1 MTTTKITYDLR
12 VNSSGKAQPM
22 AHGFFKH
29 TAELLDSSSPYIYE
43 ERCELVGIYWVEK
56 LNLDP
61 ANNSYQAKTLR
72 AFLEKAA
79 KKTSEAQLRAGAKY
93 DAANTRQIT
102 LKLNKT
108 TDADILEHL
117 DAVDNVQG
125 YIKKLIRED
134 LEKGEKDEDFI

>member
-1 MTTTKITYDLR
+1 MTTTKATYDLR
-12 VNSSGKAQPM
+12 VNSRGKAQPM
-22 AHGFFKH
+22 AHGFFKRI
-29 TAELLDSSSPYIYE
+29 AELLDPGKPYVYE
-43 ERCELVGIYWVEK
+43 ERCELVGIYWIEK

-93 DAANTRQIT
+93 DAANTRQTT

-134 LEKGEKDEDFI
+134 MTH